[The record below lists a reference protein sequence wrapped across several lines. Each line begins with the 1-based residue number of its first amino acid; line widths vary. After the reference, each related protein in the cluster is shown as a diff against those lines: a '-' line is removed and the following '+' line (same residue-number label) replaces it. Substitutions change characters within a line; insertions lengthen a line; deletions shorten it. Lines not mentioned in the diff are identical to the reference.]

1 MDAITDELP
10 FAWLRRL
17 SFWPCCYS
25 WEQTVAPIDFKAD
38 KGGDLHYHFN
48 IKPEL
53 FDDVKND

>member
-10 FAWLRRL
+10 FAWLRRA
-17 SFWPCCYS
+17 SFWPCYS
-25 WEQTVAPIDFKAD
+25 WEQTVAPIDFKAG

-53 FDDVKND
+53 FDDV

>member
-10 FAWLRRL
+10 FAWLRRS
-17 SFWPCCYS
+17 SFWPCYS
-25 WEQTVAPIDFKAD
+25 WEQTVAPNDFAD

-53 FDDVKND
+53 FDDVKNN